1 MPAIPYARLPDLADG
16 LDRAAPTGLDSAIDR
31 LRAAAQTVGEQRVL
45 QLSIGGPGGQAR
57 REVDVA
63 MADGAQLRDGGGDG
77 TPDMT
82 VRCSA
87 DTLWRLLD
95 GSYSPVEAFRDGLMQ
110 LDGDEKAAKRLLRHL
125 AGPDGLV
132 DCR

>member
-1 MPAIPYARLPDLADG
+1 
-16 LDRAAPTGLDSAIDR
+16 
-31 LRAAAQTVGEQRVL
+31 
-45 QLSIGGPGGQAR
+45 
-57 REVDVA
+57 
-63 MADGAQLRDGGGDG
+63 MAEGAQLRDGGGDG
-77 TPDMT
+77 SPDAT

-87 DTLWRLLD
+87 GTLWRLLD

-110 LDGDEKAAKRLLRHL
+110 LDGDERAAKRLLRHL

>member
-31 LRAAAQTVGEQRVL
+31 LRAAAKTAGEQRML

-63 MADGAQLRDGGGDG
+63 MADGAG
-77 TPDMT
+77 TPDVT

-95 GSYSPVEAFRDGLMQ
+95 GSYSPVEAFRDGQMQ